1 MSVAARGSATRPSRG
16 GETIAPPTRLAD
28 WPAALAWALA
38 LGMPGLVI
46 LLSPQGFQAAFLVA
60 GLLALP
66 AALSSTSSA
75 GRRSGAPVPAFDP
88 LVLAFLA
95 ALLGWAMIG
104 LLWTASAGRA
114 AGLVAAGLG
123 VALAGLALVRALV
136 DGRARRWGRIA
147 CIWGLGTA
155 IALGLVDLLSE
166 GAVQGLTR
174 PNTIWM
180 VYEVNRL
187 CAVIALLVWPA
198 LFLARTTPGR
208 IALLAGAG
216 AMAGLGDSQTAIL
229 SLAAGGLVFV
239 GTRVSR
245 RARTMLVVA
254 LPLAVLAAPWIL
266 LVLDG
271 LTSTALARVLP
282 AYTGLIRL
290 QIWHAAAE
298 LWWSA
303 PLHGLGLEAI
313 RGATLPEIAWTFPDM
328 RINHPHNAFLQSAL
342 DLGLVGN
349 ALLAGLV
356 FALARLGTR
365 SARAPLHLTAL
376 TAAMAAMA
384 TSWSLWAT
392 WWLATLA
399 ALALACLLAERM
411 TGR

>member
-1 MSVAARGSATRPSRG
+1 MTPQAR
-16 GETIAPPTRLAD
+16 IADRL
-28 WPAALAWALA
+28 AALAWALA
-38 LGMPGLVI
+38 LGLPGLVVI
-46 LLSPQGFQAAFLVA
+46 LSPQGFQAAFLLA

-66 AALSSTSSA
+66 AALPTTSSA
-75 GRRSGAPVPAFDP
+75 GRRPGAPVPAFDA
-88 LVLAFLA
+88 LVLACFA
-95 ALLGWAMIG
+95 ALLGWAAIG
-104 LLWTASAGRA
+104 LLWTMNAERA
-114 AGLVAAGLG
+114 AGLVAAALG
-123 VALAGLALVRALV
+123 VALASLALVRGLV
-136 DGRARRWGRIA
+136 DGRVRRWGRIA
-147 CIWGLGTA
+147 CVWGLGTA

-166 GAVQGLTR
+166 GAVQALTR

-187 CAVIALLVWPA
+187 SAVVALLVWPA
-198 LFLARTTPGR
+198 LYLARTTPGR
-208 IALLAGAG
+208 IALLAGAI

-229 SLAAGGLVFV
+229 SLVAGGLVFV
-239 GTRVSR
+239 ATRASR
-245 RARTMLVVA
+245 RLRTVLVVA
-254 LPLAVLAAPWIL
+254 LPLGVLAAPWVL

-271 LTSTALARVLP
+271 LTNTPLARVLP

-303 PLHGLGLEAI
+303 PIHGLGLEAI

-392 WWLATLA
+392 WWLATLT
-399 ALALACLLAERM
+399 ALALACLLAERT